1 MNFKLRF
8 LLLGI
13 LIGIILI
20 EALLIIL
27 VNTGIATFELGKSTK
42 ADNETNNPSSNTTVR
57 KEKLLKSRLVKQI
70 SPYETSSDKQNIET
84 TVNKKNTEKLTIK
97 AVGDILLDRGP
108 ESKVKKYGYDYLFKE
123 IVEPLSEAD
132 LTFANLE
139 SPTSFLGKPYRGK
152 PKIVTFRAEPSMLFG
167 IKYSGID
174 IVSLANNHI
183 SDYGSKSLSE
193 TIDLLNLLDIKFI
206 GAGKNIEEARTPL
219 IINKK
224 GYKLAFLG
232 YAEAIWSTDEATE
245 KKGGSVHFEL
255 DTVLEDIRN
264 TKAEHNPDF
273 IFISIHWGI
282 EHKNK
287 PRDSDRD
294 KAHSIID
301 AGADVILGHHP
312 HVLQSIETYN
322 EGIIFYSLGNFIFDM
337 KSKKTYKSIIAEL
350 TLRDRYIDKV
360 RLIPVEII
368 RKKYYPTIATG
379 ETATETL
386 ENLSSWS
393 KDYNTKISI
402 ENEEGL
408 IYLKEKPKKI
418 HNTKKESF
426 YYNIIP

>member
-8 LLLGI
+8 FLLGI

-20 EALLIIL
+20 EALLIIF

-42 ADNETNNPSSNTTVR
+42 TNNETENPSSNTAVR

-70 SPYETSSDKQNIET
+70 SPYETSADKQDIET
-84 TVNKKNTEKLTIK
+84 TINKKNTTKLTIK

-123 IVEPLSEAD
+123 IVEPLSDAD

-139 SPTSFLGKPYRGK
+139 SPTSFLGKPYKGK

-206 GAGKNIEEARTPL
+206 GAGKNIDEARTPL
-219 IINKK
+219 IIKKK

-245 KKGGSVHFEL
+245 KRGGSVHFEL

-264 TKAEHNPDF
+264 TKAEHSPDF

-282 EHKNK
+282 EHKNN
-287 PRDSDRD
+287 PRKSDQA
-294 KAHSIID
+294 KAHKIID

-322 EGIIFYSLGNFIFDM
+322 EGIIFYSLGNFVFDM
-337 KSKKTYKSIIAEL
+337 KSKKTYQSVIAEL
-350 TLRDRYIDKV
+350 ILSDKYIDKV
-360 RLIPVEII
+360 KLTPVEIKQ
-368 RKKYYPTIATG
+368 KKYYPTIATG
-379 ETATETL
+379 ETATAIL

-393 KDYNTKISI
+393 KDYNTEISI
-402 ENEEGL
+402 ENEEGF
-408 IYLKEKPKKI
+408 IYLKEKPKKRHYI
-418 HNTKKESF
+418 KKDTF
-426 YYNIIP
+426 YHSLIP